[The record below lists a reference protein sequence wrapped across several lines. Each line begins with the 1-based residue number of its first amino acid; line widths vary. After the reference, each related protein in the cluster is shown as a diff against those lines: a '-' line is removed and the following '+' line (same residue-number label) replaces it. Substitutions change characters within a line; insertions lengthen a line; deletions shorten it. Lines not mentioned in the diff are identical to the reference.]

1 MGRFRF
7 CGLRGSAYR
16 ATSYDTPL
24 WVFPNRRPGR
34 WSDPDDGT
42 VAQYCSLDPAA
53 PLAEVVRHEDIGD
66 AALAAE
72 IRMSVW
78 ELRLTAG
85 AVLDLSSSER
95 AADQGVDWATLVDDD
110 WDACQELAR
119 EVVAD
124 GGRGILAPSA
134 ALPGSLSLTVFG
146 PCSEIAWTA
155 EPRLAIQ
162 VPAREIFHGAPG
174 AGVVAATRRF
184 GEPYRA
190 GAIAQSAA
198 HLLDR

>member
-34 WSDPDDGT
+34 WSHPDDGT

-53 PLAEVVRHEDIGD
+53 PLAEFVRHEDID
-66 AALAAE
+66 DPAVAAE
-72 IRMSVW
+72 IRLSVW
-78 ELRLTAG
+78 ELRFAAG
-85 AVLDLSSSER
+85 AVLDLSSPER
-95 AADQGVDWATLVDDD
+95 AASHGIEWESLVDDD
-110 WDACQELAR
+110 WTACQALAR
-119 EVVAD
+119 AVVAE
-124 GGRGILAPSA
+124 GGRGILAPAA

-146 PCSEIAWTA
+146 PRSEVGWAT

-162 VPAREIFHGAPG
+162 VPAREILHGAPG

-184 GEPYRA
+184 GAPYDS
-190 GAIAQSAA
+190 GPVVPSAA
-198 HLLDR
+198 HLIDG